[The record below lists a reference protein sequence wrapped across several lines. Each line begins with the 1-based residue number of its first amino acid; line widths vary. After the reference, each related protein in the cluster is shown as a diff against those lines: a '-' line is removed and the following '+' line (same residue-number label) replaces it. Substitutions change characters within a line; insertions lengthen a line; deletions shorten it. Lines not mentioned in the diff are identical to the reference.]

1 MIAIFAVLLSFS
13 LLSPDSIDIN
23 TATIDELLSL
33 PGIGPVKAESIIEF
47 RELYG
52 NFVEISDLEYV
63 PGIGPGTIARIED
76 LIFITPS
83 GNTLTD
89 TLHWLPETDVTEP
102 LLTMY
107 FLDIGQGDAIL
118 IEASG
123 GETWLFDGGPNS
135 ETGIVPTV
143 VTRLH
148 ALGIDTLDTVAYS
161 HPHADHIGGLASV
174 LRIFEVLRVIDPGMD
189 YASYV
194 YEDLLEAVME
204 EECPFS
210 LFHENDVYNLSPF
223 VSITVI
229 SMGTEEENLSVN
241 ENSAILLVTCGDF
254 SCLLTGDMEE
264 QGEMVL
270 TPTAEPLTVL
280 KVPHHGS
287 NTSLFMPWLR
297 IIRPQFAIIQVGRD
311 NRFGHPSPAA
321 LEVYSYLD
329 SEILRT
335 DLHETIVVRTDG
347 SAVSI
352 TYGTINRGI

>member
-1 MIAIFAVLLSFS
+1 MSVLFAILLSLS
-13 LLSPDSIDIN
+13 LLSPDSINLN
-23 TATIDELLSL
+23 TATVDELLSL
-33 PGIGPVKAESIIEF
+33 PGIGPVKAESIIAF

-52 NFVEISDLEYV
+52 DFIEIGDLEYV

-76 LIFITPS
+76 LIFIDHS
-83 GNTLTD
+83 GVIFKD
-89 TLHWLPETDVTEP
+89 TLHWLPETEIPNP

-107 FLDIGQGDAIL
+107 FLDVGQGDAII

-123 GETWLFDGGPNS
+123 GETWLFDGGPAS

-143 VTRLH
+143 LTRLF

-174 LRIFEVLRVIDPGMD
+174 LRNFEVIRVIDPGMD
-189 YASYV
+189 YASFV

-204 EECPFS
+204 EGCEYS
-210 LFHENDVYNLSPF
+210 LFHENDVYSLSPF
-223 VSITVI
+223 VSVTVV
-229 SMGTEEENLSVN
+229 SPGTGEENLTVN

-264 QGEMVL
+264 KGEMLL
-270 TPTAEPLTVL
+270 TPAAEPLTVL

-297 IIRPQFAIIQVGRD
+297 IIRPQFAIIQVGRE

-335 DLHETIVVRTDG
+335 DLHETIVVRTNG
-347 SAVSI
+347 SAVSVN
-352 TYGTINRGI
+352 YGAINRGN